1 MNREQ
6 FYHLLRASAEIV
18 ERQRAM
24 RGIDVNEQPARII
37 VIGSQSILG
46 SWSDEYLPDYTTRS
60 AEMDVAFIP
69 TAGDEYAF
77 DMPRQELAD
86 LIEGYLGEETR
97 FRDAFKVYAQGV
109 DTDTAIL
116 PVGWGNRLVRLEVPD
131 QQTRT
136 EIYCLDP
143 YDLCAAKLTRLEEKD
158 RLYVGSLIKA
168 GDIDAAALRERVAM
182 IHDPRFTVPLH
193 VQAQDFLNAFGV
205 GQPRRRE
212 PAKRRTRRTR
222 HLR

>member
-86 LIEGYLGEETR
+86 LIEGYLGEH
-97 FRDAFKVYAQGV
+97 
-109 DTDTAIL
+109 
-116 PVGWGNRLVRLEVPD
+116 PLV
-131 QQTRT
+131 
-136 EIYCLDP
+136 I
-143 YDLCAAKLTRLEEKD
+143 
-158 RLYVGSLIKA
+158 
-168 GDIDAAALRERVAM
+168 
-182 IHDPRFTVPLH
+182 
-193 VQAQDFLNAFGV
+193 
-205 GQPRRRE
+205 
-212 PAKRRTRRTR
+212 
-222 HLR
+222 